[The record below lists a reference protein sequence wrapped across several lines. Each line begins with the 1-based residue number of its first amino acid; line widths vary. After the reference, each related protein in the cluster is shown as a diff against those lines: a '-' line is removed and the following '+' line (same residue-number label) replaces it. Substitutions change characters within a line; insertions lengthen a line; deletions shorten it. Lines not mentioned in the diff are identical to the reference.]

1 MEPLTENEAL
11 VLSHI
16 TDFIQRRG
24 YPPTVRDLVS
34 LTGKKS
40 IAGVQNPLAAL
51 ERKGYLKRTPGRSR
65 GIELLAAPRSV
76 SIPVVGVVPAGTPLL
91 SEENVEGYFSLNAH
105 LAPPNSF
112 LLKVQGDSMIGDYI
126 QDDDYVLVQ
135 SQPDAQS
142 GDIVVAAIDGEVTV
156 KRFMR
161 NREGISLVPSNPEL
175 TEIRVPE
182 GAELRIIGKV
192 VGVFRFL
199 GPNTWRG
206 SGD

>member
-1 MEPLTENEAL
+1 MPDGCSAADHLAILAPLVDAANAL
-11 VLSHI
+11 GRDVVVLSL
-16 TDFIQRRG
+16 
-24 YPPTVRDLVS
+24 DLNV
-34 LTGKKS
+34 
-40 IAGVQNPLAAL
+40 
-51 ERKGYLKRTPGRSR
+51 
-65 GIELLAAPRSV
+65 
-76 SIPVVGVVPAGTPLL
+76 L
-91 SEENVEGYFSLNAH
+91 S
-105 LAPPNSF
+105 
-112 LLKVQGDSMIGDYI
+112 GDYI

-161 NREGISLVPSNPEL
+161 KREGISLVPSNPEL

-199 GPNTWRG
+199 GPNTWRD